1 MGGWSSVSERASGA
15 RSERA
20 EARSGKTSEPAL
32 SDTEAAFGQRVI
44 ESDLVLRV
52 NYHRKSV
59 FRSWMRIRERK
70 GSETGRA
77 REATAPCGEAAIVP
91 RLPAPCTGRC
101 RKTHT
106 QEIVSCHSRR
116 GWRVAQRVPEIPSCV
131 NVRV

>member
-1 MGGWSSVSERASGA
+1 MVSERASGA

-70 GSETGRA
+70 GM
-77 REATAPCGEAAIVP
+77 
-91 RLPAPCTGRC
+91 
-101 RKTHT
+101 
-106 QEIVSCHSRR
+106 
-116 GWRVAQRVPEIPSCV
+116 
-131 NVRV
+131 